1 MHPVKQKARD
11 LGVDGVA
18 FLNLRDYSSP
28 RSPDPRNY
36 LSSAR
41 SLVVYLL
48 RELPGGYMNQSII
61 RMHSL
66 GGTDCTDY
74 YIGYNLARFIEDQY
88 DEETI
93 TIPGHRPFEINE
105 DSWRSIIGPISLR
118 HAAAQCGLGILGKN
132 GVVVNPT
139 WGSMIRI
146 GAILTSLE
154 LDSDKPMDY
163 KPCESCNYP
172 CNEMCPSGAIRIE
185 GGQTIV
191 DQAKCT
197 KYSQPYDVG
206 NYTRFLIKQIGVEE
220 KKKIE
225 MLLTPHWFNLF
236 MASMGYMYYSCIEC
250 TRGCPGT
257 RLKKEYASL
266 EPKRRAATRL
276 SDILQ

>member
-1 MHPVKQKARD
+1 MHPIKQKALD

-36 LSSAR
+36 LTSAM
-41 SLVVYLL
+41 SLVLYFV

-66 GGTDCTDY
+66 GGADYADY
-74 YIGYNLARFIEDQY
+74 YIGYNLARFIEDKY
-88 DEETI
+88 LEETI
-93 TIPGHRPFEINE
+93 TMPGHRPFEINE
-105 DSWRSIIGPISLR
+105 DSWKSIIGPISLR
-118 HAAAQCGLGILGKN
+118 HAASQCGFGILGRN

-146 GAILTSLE
+146 GAVLTSFN
-154 LDSDKPMDY
+154 LDSDKPIDFR
-163 KPCESCNYP
+163 PCVSCNYP
-172 CNEMCPSGAIRIE
+172 CDKMCPVSAIQFE
-185 GGQTIV
+185 NGQTIV
-191 DQAKCT
+191 DQPKCT

-206 NYTRFLIKQIGVEE
+206 NFTRFLLKLVEADK

-236 MASMGYMYYSCIEC
+236 MASMGYMYYGCIEC

-266 EPKRRAATRL
+266 EPKRRTATRL

>member
-1 MHPVKQKARD
+1 
-11 LGVDGVA
+11 
-18 FLNLRDYSSP
+18 
-28 RSPDPRNY
+28 
-36 LSSAR
+36 
-41 SLVVYLL
+41 
-48 RELPGGYMNQSII
+48 
-61 RMHSL
+61 
-66 GGTDCTDY
+66 
-74 YIGYNLARFIEDQY
+74 
-88 DEETI
+88 
-93 TIPGHRPFEINE
+93 
-105 DSWRSIIGPISLR
+105 
-118 HAAAQCGLGILGKN
+118 
-132 GVVVNPT
+132 
-139 WGSMIRI
+139 MIWI

-154 LDSDKPMDY
+154 LDSDKPIDY
-163 KPCESCNYP
+163 KPCETCNYP

-206 NYTRFLIKQIGVEE
+206 NYTRFLIKQIEADE

-276 SDILQ
+276 SDILQK